1 MEAEEEDEE
10 REDTPGLPPV
20 SAAPVRQNAGDGPEL
35 TAEGEKPALAQA
47 EKWEWARELER
58 SLAETPAETETKTEA
73 PAPDGGRQS
82 ALEALGWDGPAIPVR
97 RQNGSTVLRIPG
109 AGDLEAAELRG
120 ANRDPLPT
128 AGPEGDREG
137 GAVSRASM
145 LQYSLG
151 TKARISSSRSTI
163 IRTATDCTRPA
174 ESPLRMVL
182 TRKGLRV

>member
-35 TAEGEKPALAQA
+35 AAEGEKPALAQA

-120 ANRDPLPT
+120 ANRDLLPT
-128 AGPEGDREG
+128 AGPDVHVMDAVGLEDRIG
-137 GAVSRASM
+137 RLGPRHAPPVPLPAVAPAAGAD
-145 LQYSLG
+145 LDLG
-151 TKARISSSRSTI
+151 
-163 IRTATDCTRPA
+163 
-174 ESPLRMVL
+174 VQ
-182 TRKGLRV
+182 GQQ